1 MHDLRFAMILWC
13 HDHAITA
20 QQFEV
25 AVLVNSWF
33 CRSTTFAVF
42 YSLGLHN

>member
-1 MHDLRFAMILWC
+1 MHDLRFAMVTKC
-13 HDHAITA
+13 RDHAITV

-25 AVLVNSWF
+25 AVLVDSWF
-33 CRSTTFAVF
+33 CRSTTFAVS